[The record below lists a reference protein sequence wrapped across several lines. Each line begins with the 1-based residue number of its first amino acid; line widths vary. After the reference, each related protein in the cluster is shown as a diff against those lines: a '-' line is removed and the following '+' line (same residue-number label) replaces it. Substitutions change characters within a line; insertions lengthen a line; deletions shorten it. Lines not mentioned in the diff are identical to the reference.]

1 MGTVLKRLPASFWQS
16 GTGSEPVR
24 DWLRD
29 ALDKHDRYEI
39 GTAIKT
45 VEYGWP
51 LGLPVCRHLDKGVW
65 EVRVDLPRNRI
76 ARVLFCVHEGHM
88 VLLHGFIKKTQR
100 TPRRELDLAL
110 TRKRA
115 L

>member
-1 MGTVLKRLPASFWQS
+1 M
-16 GTGSEPVR
+16 R
-24 DWLRD
+24 DWLRNE
-29 ALDKHDRYEI
+29 LDKHDRYEI

>member
-1 MGTVLKRLPASFWQS
+1 MSVGLKRLPAFFWRS
-16 GTGSEPVR
+16 ETGSEPVR
-24 DWLRD
+24 EWLKKD
-29 ALDKHDRYEI
+29 LDKQDRHEV

-45 VEYGWP
+45 IEYGWP

-65 EVRVDLPRNRI
+65 EVRIDLPQNRI
-76 ARVLFCVHEGHM
+76 ARVLFCAHERQM

-100 TPRRELDLAL
+100 TPRRDIELAL

>member
-1 MGTVLKRLPASFWQS
+1 MSTGLKRLPALFWRS

-24 DWLRD
+24 EWLRKE
-29 ALDKHDRYEI
+29 LDKQDRYEV

-51 LGLPVCRHLDKGVW
+51 LGLPVCRPLDKGVW
-65 EVRVDLPRNRI
+65 EVRVELPRNRI
-76 ARVLFCVHEGHM
+76 ARVLFCIHERQM
-88 VLLHGFIKKTQR
+88 VLLHGFIKKTQA

-110 TRKRA
+110 ARKRA